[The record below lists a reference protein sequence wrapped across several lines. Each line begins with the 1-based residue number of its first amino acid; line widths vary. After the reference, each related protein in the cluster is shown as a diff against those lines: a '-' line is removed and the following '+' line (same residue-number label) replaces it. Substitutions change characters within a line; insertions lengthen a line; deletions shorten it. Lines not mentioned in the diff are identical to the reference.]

1 MKKGIIGKKLGMT
14 QIFDENGNVI
24 PVTVIEAGPC
34 VVTQKKTVETDGYEA
49 VQVGY
54 GDVKEKALNK
64 PQKGHFAKANTANK
78 KYVRE
83 FRLDDCSALN
93 VGDEIKADIFAAG
106 EKVDVSGISKGKGF
120 AGPMKHGLHRGPMTH
135 GSGYHRGSGSMGACS
150 NPGRVMKGKK
160 LTGHMGVV
168 RVTVQNLEIVRI
180 DAEDNLILV
189 KGYKIV
195 YCSFE
200 RTAACV
206 IPVMSGIL

>member
-1 MKKGIIGKKLGMT
+1 MEKAILGKKIGMT
-14 QIFDENGNVI
+14 QLFSETGKFI
-24 PVTVIEAGPC
+24 PVTVVEAGPC
-34 VVTQKKTVETDGYEA
+34 VVTQKKTIETDGYEA

-135 GSGYHRGSGSMGACS
+135 GSKSKRVSGSMGMCS
-150 NPGRVMKGKK
+150 NPGRVLKGKV
-160 LTGHMGVV
+160 LPGHMGVQK
-168 RVTVQNLEIVRI
+168 VTIQNLEVVKV
-180 DAEDNLILV
+180 DAEQNLILV
-189 KGYKIV
+189 KGAVPGAKGGLVTIRNSV
-195 YCSFE
+195 K
-200 RTAACV
+200 A
-206 IPVMSGIL
+206 